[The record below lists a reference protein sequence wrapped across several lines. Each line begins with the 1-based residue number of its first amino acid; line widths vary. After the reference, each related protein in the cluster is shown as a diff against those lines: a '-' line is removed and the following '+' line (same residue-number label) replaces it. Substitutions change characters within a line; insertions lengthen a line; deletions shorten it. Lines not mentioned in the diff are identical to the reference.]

1 MIVDLHEQTGGEAES
16 GGIERLDTLAQAHG
30 FAYVV
35 GERSQATLTLA
46 RQCPESL
53 VRLEL
58 VLDLVNAKSGWT
70 GLWMSPVPAG
80 RGWSA
85 TRRLKK

>member
-1 MIVDLHEQTGGEAES
+1 MTNIERFQKLQVELVRVGFTTELHASPDGEDKAVISMVVDLHEQTGGEAES

-46 RQCPESL
+46 R
-53 VRLEL
+53 
-58 VLDLVNAKSGWT
+58 
-70 GLWMSPVPAG
+70 
-80 RGWSA
+80 
-85 TRRLKK
+85 